1 METIENKK
9 ILVIGDIHGHTQWSD
24 IYESENAD
32 LTVFLGDYV
41 DTFRDVNSKAYNYI
55 SPKEQLENLKKI
67 LSLPQENNIC
77 ILGNHDLGYVDMKYR
92 CSGWTTDKAAL
103 FSETYKSAF
112 NEGRIIPTF
121 TIGKFL
127 FSHAGVSKTWM
138 KNHAMIYEGDTI
150 RMASIEELNKVNI
163 KEYDFN
169 MDGGYSRTGDSIG
182 NSPLWIRPSSLAMDA
197 VDEYVQIVGHTPVK
211 WAVSNIDNKI
221 YVNDALHCGQYI
233 VIENGE
239 VLIRKNSKFIS

>member
-92 CSGWTTDKAAL
+92 CSG
-103 FSETYKSAF
+103 
-112 NEGRIIPTF
+112 
-121 TIGKFL
+121 
-127 FSHAGVSKTWM
+127 
-138 KNHAMIYEGDTI
+138 
-150 RMASIEELNKVNI
+150 
-163 KEYDFN
+163 
-169 MDGGYSRTGDSIG
+169 
-182 NSPLWIRPSSLAMDA
+182 
-197 VDEYVQIVGHTPVK
+197 
-211 WAVSNIDNKI
+211 
-221 YVNDALHCGQYI
+221 
-233 VIENGE
+233 
-239 VLIRKNSKFIS
+239 